1 MPFVALFGFV
11 KLCGDFTS
19 IQRVVYFSC
28 VILYTDVYFVVLF
41 WVCTFVKIEI
51 ECRK

>member
-28 VILYTDVYFVVLF
+28 VILYTDVYFLLCCFGCVRL
-41 WVCTFVKIEI
+41 
-51 ECRK
+51 